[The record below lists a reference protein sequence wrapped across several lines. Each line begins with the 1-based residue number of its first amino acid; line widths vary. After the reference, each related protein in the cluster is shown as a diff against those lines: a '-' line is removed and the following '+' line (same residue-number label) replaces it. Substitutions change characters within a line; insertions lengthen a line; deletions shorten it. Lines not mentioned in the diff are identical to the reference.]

1 MAFSINTNVAS
12 LQAQEYLRVSSEFQ
26 QKTIN
31 RVTSGLRIINS
42 GDDAAGLAI
51 ANGFRSDRAVIGQG
65 IRNAN
70 DGLSSLQTI
79 DGGLNNISQLLDRA
93 RTLAA
98 QSASGTFTG
107 DRTVLDSEFQSV
119 LNEIDRQSQSIG
131 LNTGGIFAKN
141 LNVFIGGGRGST
153 NAETIS
159 NGSVAVDLST
169 STVDSRSLKLKGL
182 QVTGASATDVDEIL
196 ADSTNTA
203 SQNVSGYT
211 DFYFRGAGFSDD
223 DRIRV
228 AVNLTG
234 VDDANE
240 LVAAINGAIE
250 SAGAGGTGAATA
262 FKNAGITASIVTDS
276 EGTDKIVFKSS
287 NSAFQVAAGDRL
299 ANAVLGN
306 VDSGTQTG
314 QALDYVVQGAVS
326 ATTSTSVSDF
336 VAAGNVIVRVQGG
349 SLAGPADIT
358 LAVTTS
364 TTTAEA
370 LSSLS
375 SLVANN
381 SSLVAAGI
389 SVTAASTGSA
399 VTFTSKRGEQFEVLA
414 VGDSRNSLGLGSA
427 QFTAGTSSTSFDVS
441 SITSA
446 AIAVSTSSGTTA
458 TLGFSVGG
466 GAYVTGSFTQG
477 TAASVS
483 TLVSDLNNFF
493 AQNADLQRA
502 GLVAA
507 TAAGGAIS
515 ISSNNG
521 SYIRV
526 NQTTYGGG
534 GDLGFGTVAGTAGT
548 TSVATS
554 SATTSAV
561 ANSGGAYS
569 SGLLAFSRY
578 FSGADDQTVTL
589 SLKDSSGNQQSL
601 AINLQADTT
610 ATRGRSIDE
619 AIDYINDQLQ
629 ASSSDDLKKIV
640 AVKERDEAN
649 SGQEHI
655 VFLSPS
661 LDFKV
666 SIGSSAGATGLFA
679 GTGTTQGA
687 VVTSSLLS
695 GGANV
700 GISSQTDAEAAVNAL
715 AAAVANLG
723 KVQAVV
729 GRGQNQFNY
738 AVNLASTQL
747 TNLAASESRI
757 RDADLAAEAAN
768 LTRAQ
773 ILQQAGI
780 AALSQANSAP
790 QAVLSLL
797 RG

>member
-1 MAFSINTNVAS
+1 MAYSINTNVAS

-65 IRNAN
+65 VRNAN
-70 DGLSSLQTI
+70 DGLSTLQTI
-79 DGGLNNISQLLDRA
+79 DGGINNISQLLDRA

-98 QSASGTFTG
+98 QSASGTFSG
-107 DRTVLDSEFQSV
+107 DRTVLDSEFQTV
-119 LNEIDRQSQSIG
+119 LEEIDRQSQSIG

-141 LNVFIGGGRGST
+141 LNVFIGGGRGAD

-159 NGSVAVDLST
+159 NGSVAIDLST
-169 STVDSRSLKLKGL
+169 STVDTRSLSLKGL
-182 QVTGASATDVDEIL
+182 QVTGAAATDIDEIL
-196 ADSTNTA
+196 ADTTNTN
-203 SQNVSGYT
+203 SESVSGYT

-223 DRIRV
+223 NRLRV
-228 AVNLTG
+228 QVNLTG
-234 VDDANE
+234 VDDANK
-240 LVAAINGAIE
+240 LVTAINGAIE
-250 SAGAGGTGAATA
+250 SAGAGGSGASAA
-262 FKNAGITASIVTDS
+262 FKAAGITASIVKNS
-276 EGTDKIVFKSS
+276 AGTDQVVFKSS
-287 NSAFQVAAGDRL
+287 TAAFQVAAGDRL
-299 ANAVLGN
+299 SNAVLGN
-306 VDSGTQTG
+306 VASGTQTG
-314 QALDYVVQGAVS
+314 ESLDYIVNGAAV
-326 ATTSTSVSDF
+326 TSTSTSTTDF
-336 VAAGNVIVRVQGG
+336 AAAGNVIVRVQGG
-349 SLAGPADIT
+349 SLASAADIT

-389 SVTAASTGSA
+389 SVTASSVGSA
-399 VTFTSKRGEQFEVLA
+399 VGFTSKRGENFEVLA
-414 VGDSRNSLGLGSA
+414 VGDTKNRLGLGSA
-427 QFTAGTSSTSFDVS
+427 QFTAGTDSTSFDVS

-446 AIAVSTSSGTTA
+446 AIAASTSSATTQA
-458 TLGFSVGG
+458 LAFSVGG

-477 TAASVS
+477 TTTSVS
-483 TLVSDLNNFF
+483 TLVSDLNTFF
-493 AQNADLQRA
+493 AQNASLQQA
-502 GLVAA
+502 GLVAS
-507 TAAGGAIS
+507 TAAGGAIAVT
-515 ISSNNG
+515 SNNG
-521 SYIRV
+521 SFFRV
-526 NQTTYGGG
+526 NVNSVSGAGN
-534 GDLGFGTVAGTAGT
+534 LGFGTLAGTSGT
-548 TSVATS
+548 TTVSGSSATS
-554 SATTSAV
+554 SAAV
-561 ANSGGAYS
+561 SSGGAYS
-569 SGLLAFSRY
+569 SGQLAFAALR
-578 FSGADDQTVTL
+578 GGDDDQTVTL
-589 SLKDSSGNQQSL
+589 SLKDSSGTQQSL
-601 AINLQADTT
+601 AVTLQADST
-610 ATRGRSIDE
+610 ATHGRSIDE
-619 AIDYINDQLQ
+619 AIDYINTQIQ
-629 ASSSDDLKKIV
+629 TSSSADLRKIV

-649 SGQEHI
+649 GGAERI

-661 LDFKV
+661 SSFKV
-666 SIGSSAGATGLFA
+666 SVGSTPGADGLFA
-679 GTGTTQGA
+679 GTGTTQGEL
-687 VVTSSLLS
+687 VTSSLLS

-700 GISSQTDAEAAVNAL
+700 GIGSQSDAEAAVNAL

-738 AVNLASTQL
+738 AINLAQTQL

-768 LTRAQ
+768 LTKAQ

>member
-1 MAFSINTNVAS
+1 MAYSINTNVAS
-12 LQAQEYLRVSSEFQ
+12 LQAQEYLRVSSDFQ

-65 IRNAN
+65 VRNAN
-70 DGLSSLQTI
+70 DGLSTLQTI
-79 DGGLNNISQLLDRA
+79 DGGINNISQLLDRA

-98 QSASGTFTG
+98 QSASGTFSG
-107 DRTVLDSEFQSV
+107 DRTVLDSEFQTV
-119 LNEIDRQSQSIG
+119 LEEIDRQSQSIG
-131 LNTGGIFAKN
+131 LNTGGVFAKN
-141 LNVFIGGGRGST
+141 LNVFIGGGRGAD
-153 NAETIS
+153 NAETIT
-159 NGSVAVDLST
+159 NGSVSIDLSS
-169 STVDSRSLKLKGL
+169 STVDTRSLSLKGL
-182 QVTGASATDVDEIL
+182 QVTGAAATDVDEIL
-196 ADSTNTA
+196 ADTTNTGSVA
-203 SQNVSGYT
+203 VSGYT

-228 AVNLTG
+228 QVNLTG

-240 LVAAINGAIE
+240 LVTAINGAIE
-250 SAGAGGTGAATA
+250 SAGAGGTGAAAA
-262 FKNAGITASIVTDS
+262 FKAAGISASIVANSD
-276 EGTDKIVFKSS
+276 GTDQIVFKSS
-287 NSAFQVAAGDRL
+287 NAAFQVAAGDRL

-306 VDSGTQTG
+306 VGTGTQTG
-314 QALDYVVQGAVS
+314 ESLDYIVNGGAVT
-326 ATTSTSVSDF
+326 ATSTSTSDF
-336 VAAGNVIVRVQGG
+336 AAAGNVIVRIQGG
-349 SLAGPADIT
+349 SLASAADIT

-364 TTTAEA
+364 TTTADA

-389 SVTAASTGSA
+389 SVTTASVGSA
-399 VTFTSKRGEQFEVLA
+399 VGFTSERGEHFEVLA

-427 QFTAGTSSTSFDVS
+427 QFTAGTDSTSFDVS
-441 SITSA
+441 SITTA
-446 AIAVSTSSGTTA
+446 AITAATGGATTQ

-477 TAASVS
+477 TTTSVS
-483 TLVSDLNNFF
+483 TLVSDLNTFF
-493 AQNADLQRA
+493 AQNSSLQQA
-502 GLVAA
+502 GLVAS
-507 TAAGGAIS
+507 TAAGGAITV
-515 ISSNNG
+515 SSNNG
-521 SYIRV
+521 SFFRV
-526 NQTTYGGG
+526 NVSTVGGSG
-534 GDLGFGTVAGTAGT
+534 NLGFGTVAGSANT
-548 TSVATS
+548 TTVSGSSATS
-554 SATTSAV
+554 SAAV
-561 ANSGGAYS
+561 NSGGAYS
-569 SGLLAFSRY
+569 SGLLAF
-578 FSGADDQTVTL
+578 GALRGGDNDQTVTL
-589 SLKDSSGNQQSL
+589 SLKDSSGAQQSL
-601 AINLQADTT
+601 AINLQADST
-610 ATRGRSIDE
+610 ATTGRSIDE
-619 AIDYINDQLQ
+619 AIDYINDQIQ
-629 ASSSDDLKKIV
+629 ASSSADLKKIV
-640 AVKERDEAN
+640 AVKQRDEAN

-655 VFLSPS
+655 VFLSPAAS
-661 LDFKV
+661 FKV
-666 SIGSSAGATGLFA
+666 SVGDTPGGEGLFA
-679 GTGTTQGA
+679 GTGTTQGD
-687 VVTSSLLS
+687 VVTASLLS

-700 GISSQTDAEAAVNAL
+700 GISSQSDAEAAVNAL

-738 AVNLASTQL
+738 AINLAQTQL

-768 LTRAQ
+768 LTKAQ

>member
-1 MAFSINTNVAS
+1 MGFSINTNVAS
-12 LQAQEYLRVSSEFQ
+12 LQAQEYLRVSSDFQ

-51 ANGFRSDRAVIGQG
+51 ANGFRSDRAVITQG

-119 LNEIDRQSQSIG
+119 LGEIDRQSQSIG
-131 LNTGGIFAKN
+131 LNTGGVFAKN
-141 LNVFIGGGRGST
+141 LNVFIGGGRGAT
-153 NAETIS
+153 NAETIG
-159 NGSVAVDLST
+159 NGSVAIDLST
-169 STVDSRSLKLKGL
+169 STVDARSLKLKGL

-203 SQNVSGYT
+203 SENVSGYT

-223 DRIRV
+223 DRLRV
-228 AVNLTG
+228 QVNLTG

-250 SAGAGGTGAATA
+250 GAGAGGTGAATA
-262 FKNAGITASIVTDS
+262 FKNAGISASIVAGAD
-276 EGTDKIVFKSS
+276 GTEKIVFKSS
-287 NSAFQVAAGDRL
+287 SAAFQVSAGDRL

-306 VDSGTQTG
+306 VASGTQTG
-314 QALDYVVQGAVS
+314 EAMDYKVQGAAAS
-326 ATTSTSVSDF
+326 STSASAF
-336 VAAGNVIVRVQGG
+336 AAAGNVIVRLQGG
-349 SLAGPADIT
+349 SLAQAADIT
-358 LAVTTS
+358 LSVTTS
-364 TTTAEA
+364 TTAADA
-370 LSSLS
+370 LTSLS

-381 SSLVAAGI
+381 SSLMAAGI
-389 SVTAASTGSA
+389 SVTASTAGSA
-399 VTFTSKRGEQFEVLA
+399 MEFSSKRGEHFEVMA
-414 VGDSRNSLGLGSA
+414 VGDSLNSLGLGSA
-427 QFTAGTSSTSFDVS
+427 QFTAGTGSTSFDVT
-441 SITSA
+441 SITTA
-446 AIAVSTSSGTTA
+446 AIAASTSGATTS

-466 GAYVTGSFTQG
+466 GSYVTGSFTQG
-477 TAASVS
+477 TATDAA
-483 TLVSDLNNFF
+483 TLVSNLNNFF
-493 AQNADLQRA
+493 AQNASLQRA

-507 TAAGGAIS
+507 TASGGAIS

-521 SYIRV
+521 SFIRV
-526 NQTTYGGG
+526 NQSATAGGG
-534 GDLGFGTVAGTAGT
+534 NLGFGTTAGAAGT
-548 TSVATS
+548 TTVAGA
-554 SATTSAV
+554 SATTSAAV
-561 ANSGGAYS
+561 NSGGAYS
-569 SGLLAFSRY
+569 SGQLAFSRY
-578 FSGADDQTVTL
+578 ASGSDDQTVTL
-589 SLKDSSGNQQSL
+589 SLKDSSGAQQSL
-601 AINLQADTT
+601 AVNLQADSSAVT
-610 ATRGRSIDE
+610 GRTIDE
-619 AIDYINDQLQ
+619 AINYLNNQIQ
-629 ASSSDDLKKIV
+629 ASSSADLKKIV
-640 AVKERDEAN
+640 AVKERDEAD
-649 SGQEHI
+649 GGAERI
-655 VFLSPS
+655 VFLSPA

-666 SIGSSAGATGLFA
+666 SVGKSSGVTGLFA
-679 GTGTTQGA
+679 GTGSTQGS
-687 VVTSSLLS
+687 VVSSSLLS

-700 GISSQTDAEAAVNAL
+700 GIGSQGDAEAAVNAL